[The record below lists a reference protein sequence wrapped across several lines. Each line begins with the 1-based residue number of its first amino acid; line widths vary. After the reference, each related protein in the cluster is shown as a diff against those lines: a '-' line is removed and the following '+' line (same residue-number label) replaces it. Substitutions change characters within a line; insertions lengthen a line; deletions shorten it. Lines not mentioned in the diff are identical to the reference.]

1 MFPARILRLRKCT
14 TNVAADDSALFAQ
27 FPERPFEIGNRES
40 PILPI
45 CDRIIRPKTIEID
58 RNINISLAEIG
69 NEHFEMSAP
78 IFLQDRTATLSIFSR
93 TFISPG
99 MDFKP
104 PCALAAAVGKEI
116 VRPPALEISASP
128 NCDVLDVRELKGA
141 IDPAAAAPFRR
152 THVPVR
158 MIIKRNQNDW
168 PAQPTKPKRT
178 EIMEIARTVENE
190 RRNLLS
196 EFVVEFLD

>member
-1 MFPARILRLRKCT
+1 LRKRT

-27 FPERPFEIGNRES
+27 FPERPFEIRNFK
-40 PILPI
+40 PATFPI

-78 IFLQDRTATLSIFSR
+78 IFLQDRTATLSIFNR
-93 TFISPG
+93 PVISPG
-99 MDFKP
+99 MDFKSAY
-104 PCALAAAVGKEI
+104 ALGAAVGKNI

-128 NCDVLDVRELKGA
+128 NGDVLDVRELKGA

-168 PAQPTKPKRT
+168 LTQPTKPKRT
-178 EIMEIARTVENE
+178 EIMEIARAIENK

-196 EFVVEFLD
+196 EFAVEFLD